1 MKEYYSALNIPSD
14 SFKLQLTN
22 KEELFKVLS
31 NVDPEKA
38 YVLDEIPCRMLKDSV
53 EILAEPISQ
62 IFNMWLGSKF
72 PEGSRTVKVR
82 LIFKEGKNK
91 EPKNYRP
98 VSLSRVKSKVIERV
112 VHNQWIEHLKKHK
125 IIFDYQSCF
134 RSKHSVNTCLAHLSN
149 QILKGLEPRKSTGI
163 DLQNQLIDLR
173 KAFDTLDHQILLKKL
188 RYIGFSSEN
197 VRWFESYL
205 KNRNFVVSLIVS
217 LSEPDVLNCGVPQ
230 GSTFGPILFV
240 LYVNDMKSAVTDC
253 DLRLY
258 SDGTCLLFSSEN
270 VSSMEK
276 HLNVDFNSL
285 SEWFI
290 DNKLSMHLG
299 EDKTKC
305 ILFKIQRNSS
315 PPQTS
320 VEAKAKSN
328 SIL

>member
-1 MKEYYSALNIPSD
+1 M
-14 SFKLQLTN
+14 
-22 KEELFKVLS
+22 
-31 NVDPEKA
+31 
-38 YVLDEIPCRMLKDSV
+38 
-53 EILAEPISQ
+53 
-62 IFNMWLGSKF
+62 
-72 PEGSRTVKVR
+72 
-82 LIFKEGKNK
+82 
-91 EPKNYRP
+91 
-98 VSLSRVKSKVIERV
+98 
-112 VHNQWIEHLKKHK
+112 HNQWIEHLKKHK

-149 QILKGLEPRKSTGI
+149 QILKGLEPRKSTDI

-305 ILFKIQRNSS
+305 ILFKIQRNGS
-315 PPQTS
+315 PPQAS